1 MTTEGIKNLTKLL
14 NFQNMVEIARTII
27 YNIKLQ

>member
-1 MTTEGIKNLTKLL
+1 MMTEGIKNLTKLL
-14 NFQNMVEIARTII
+14 NFQNTVEIALAII